1 MTPVLR
7 PLAAFGAVAA
17 LAALT
22 ACQPADAPLS
32 RDFGNAVRQNMAVHI
47 INPDPAY
54 PPGALPVSS
63 GRRTGLAVE
72 RYQTGETLPLVPE
85 ATTEEE

>member
-1 MTPVLR
+1 MIPVLR
-7 PLAAFGAVAA
+7 PLAVLGAVAA

-72 RYQTGETLPLVPE
+72 RYQTGATLPLAPE
-85 ATTEEE
+85 ATTEEK